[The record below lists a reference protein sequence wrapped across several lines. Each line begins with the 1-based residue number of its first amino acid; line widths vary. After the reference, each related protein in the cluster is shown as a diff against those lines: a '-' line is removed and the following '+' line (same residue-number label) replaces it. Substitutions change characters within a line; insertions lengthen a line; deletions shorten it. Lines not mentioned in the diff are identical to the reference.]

1 MRSFLSLFT
10 KLYFHTAPVARALRT
25 SARIERISE
34 RVLVFQAR
42 EARFVPYKRAFSS
55 VYVLLLHIERTRLL
69 KTTTTTTP
77 YVCAYTKR
85 AQETLRDF
93 EEAKKQSALKRARF
107 LNCSLVVFV
116 LFSSLSCVVVVVRI
130 SRSGVLRLLTYSIS
144 ARSRGFYRA
153 NKNSILSVKKNTLHT
168 HTHVCVCTARVREFW
183 EHLVEL

>member
-1 MRSFLSLFT
+1 M
-10 KLYFHTAPVARALRT
+10 
-25 SARIERISE
+25 
-34 RVLVFQAR
+34 
-42 EARFVPYKRAFSS
+42 
-55 VYVLLLHIERTRLL
+55 RLL

-116 LFSSLSCVVVVVRI
+116 LFSSLSFVVVVVRI
-130 SRSGVLRLLTYSIS
+130 SRSGVLLLLLTYSIS

-153 NKNSILSVKKNTLHT
+153 NKNSILSVKKHVLNT
-168 HTHVCVCTARVREFW
+168 HTRTCVREFSSGAFSRA
-183 EHLVEL
+183 LDV

>member
-1 MRSFLSLFT
+1 MF
-10 KLYFHTAPVARALRT
+10 
-25 SARIERISE
+25 RIRE
-34 RVLVFQAR
+34 LFQACM
-42 EARFVPYKRAFSS
+42 FYCYISNVCVFSKR
-55 VYVLLLHIERTRLL
+55 LLLLL
-69 KTTTTTTP
+69 T
-77 YVCAYTKR
+77 YMRIYTKR

-153 NKNSILSVKKNTLHT
+153 NKNSILSVKKNTLNT
-168 HTHVCVCTARVREFW
+168 HTHVCVCTARVREFSSGAFSRA
-183 EHLVEL
+183 LDV